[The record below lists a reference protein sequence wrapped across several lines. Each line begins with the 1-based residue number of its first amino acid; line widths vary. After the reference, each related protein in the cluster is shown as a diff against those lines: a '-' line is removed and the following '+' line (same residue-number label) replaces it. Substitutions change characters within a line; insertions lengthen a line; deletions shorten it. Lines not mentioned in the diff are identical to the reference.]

1 MPASPPLPTL
11 TYDPVTDRAR
21 EECGVFGVRGA
32 DKAAVL
38 AAFGLQALQHR
49 GQEACGI
56 TSYDNGRF
64 HSERHQGLV
73 ADHFTDPVRLDQL
86 AGSMAIGHV
95 RYSTSGAP
103 VLRNV
108 QPLYAD
114 VRGGGLAIAHNGNLT
129 NARILREELVQAGAI
144 FQSTSD
150 TEVVLQLAAR
160 SRKTKSADRLLH
172 ALKQVEGAFALV
184 AISNDKLIGA
194 RDPFGI
200 RPLVMGE
207 LEGAVILASET
218 CALDMIGARLIRE
231 IEPGE
236 AVIISDNGI
245 ESVRYAPARPPRPCA
260 FEYIYFARPDSVI
273 AGRSVYDAR
282 KRMGRRLAEEAPADI
297 DVVVPVPDSGIAA
310 ALGYAEK
317 IGKPFDLG
325 IIRAHFVGRTF
336 IQPTQ
341 AKRDLGVR
349 RKHAANAA
357 VLKGKRV
364 LLIDD
369 SIVRGTTSKKIVRMV
384 REAGATEV
392 HFRSA
397 CPPITHPD
405 FYGIDMPMREELM
418 AASHDPERMRTLLE
432 CDSLGFLSVEGLY
445 WAVCDAPRNDDQP
458 QLADHYF
465 TGEYPTRLADRDRA
479 SSAKDQQLSLLV
491 DA

>member
-1 MPASPPLPTL
+1 MHHPHSLPTL
-11 TYDPVTDRAR
+11 TYDPVTDRPQ

-32 DKAAVL
+32 ERAAVL

-64 HSERHQGLV
+64 HSERHLGLV
-73 ADHFTDPVRLDQL
+73 ADHFTDPATLEQL

-95 RYSTSGAP
+95 RYSTQGAP

-129 NARILREELVQAGAI
+129 NSRILREELVQAGAI

-160 SRKTKSADRLLH
+160 SRKTKAADRLLQ

-184 AISNDKLIGA
+184 ALSNDKLIGA
-194 RDPFGI
+194 RDPLGI

-207 LEGAVILASET
+207 LDGAVILASET

-236 AVIISDNGI
+236 AVIISDSGI
-245 ESVRYAPARPPRPCA
+245 ESVRYAPVCPPRPCA
-260 FEYIYFARPDSVI
+260 FEYIYFARPDSFI
-273 AGRSVYDAR
+273 AGRSVYEAR
-282 KRMGRRLAEEAPADI
+282 KRMGQRLAEETPADV

-310 ALGYAEK
+310 ALGYAERSG
-317 IGKPFDLG
+317 IPFDLG

-418 AASHDPERMRTLLE
+418 AASHDPERMRAMLE

-445 WAVCDAPRNDDQP
+445 WAVCDAPRNARHP
-458 QLADHYF
+458 QLSDHYF

-479 SSAKDQQLSLLV
+479 ISAKDQQLSLLV